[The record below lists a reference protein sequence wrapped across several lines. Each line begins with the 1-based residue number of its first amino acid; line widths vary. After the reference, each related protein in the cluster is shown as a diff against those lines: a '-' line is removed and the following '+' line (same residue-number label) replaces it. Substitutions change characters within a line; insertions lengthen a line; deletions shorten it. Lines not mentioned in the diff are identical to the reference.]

1 MFVRAT
7 VALVGIALLGCI
19 TIILAEEYAM
29 NIHNDKRASVVVN
42 VIASLIMEKAS
53 SLLLYLPTGKLKGV

>member
-29 NIHNDKRASVVVN
+29 NIHKRQRSKCCCKRD
-42 VIASLIMEKAS
+42 S
-53 SLLLYLPTGKLKGV
+53 KLTNGEGE